1 MARTVWFPGHMAK
14 GTRKLSELS
23 GKLDLL
29 LEVRDA
35 RAPEA
40 TSSPMVRNLSRE
52 ILVWTIL
59 AKRDLAAEETT
70 KEWLRFFEKRGG
82 KAWALNLLAPKVDT
96 LRRALVSVAPPHREV
111 RLAVVGIPNVGK
123 SLLLNALVGKSLA
136 KVGGIPGITRGVA
149 WYKGSGLLV
158 VDSPGILDPH
168 SGEIAHRKLAWLGCS
183 KADVIG
189 GFDVVAMELITFLK
203 TTGRWKL
210 IFDAWGVPDEE
221 ESADEALERIGRRL
235 GCLVAGGRVDIEQAG
250 RRLVDAFS
258 RGALGPVSLES
269 PEEDA

>member
-82 KAWALNLLAPKVDT
+82 KAWALNLLTPKVDA
-96 LRRALVSVAPPHREV
+96 LRRALVSA
-111 RLAVVGIPNVGK
+111 AVSGVLWPEAASTWSRRDDG
-123 SLLLNALVGKSLA
+123 SW
-136 KVGGIPGITRGVA
+136 TR
-149 WYKGSGLLV
+149 
-158 VDSPGILDPH
+158 SPGER
-168 SGEIAHRKLAWLGCS
+168 S
-183 KADVIG
+183 
-189 GFDVVAMELITFLK
+189 
-203 TTGRWKL
+203 
-210 IFDAWGVPDEE
+210 VP
-221 ESADEALERIGRRL
+221 
-235 GCLVAGGRVDIEQAG
+235 
-250 RRLVDAFS
+250 
-258 RGALGPVSLES
+258 
-269 PEEDA
+269 